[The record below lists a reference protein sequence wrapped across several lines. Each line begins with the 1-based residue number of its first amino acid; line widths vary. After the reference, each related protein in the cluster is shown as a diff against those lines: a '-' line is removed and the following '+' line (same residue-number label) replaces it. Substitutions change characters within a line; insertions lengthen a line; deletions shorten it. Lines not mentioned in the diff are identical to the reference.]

1 MEIYAD
7 ILAQAKEGVTKTRIM
22 YKANLSFILLK
33 KSLNE
38 LTSLELIEPQ
48 ESLYKTTGAGLR
60 FLALYDEIESLV
72 SLGGE

>member
-33 KSLNE
+33 KSLN
-38 LTSLELIEPQ
+38 
-48 ESLYKTTGAGLR
+48 
-60 FLALYDEIESLV
+60 
-72 SLGGE
+72 